1 MSPDIVGRMRPP
13 RLASAPASPSLG
25 ELYFDSGTDILY
37 YWNGTAWVSGGSGS
51 GGGGATMAARMYR
64 NAAFPLVAGS
74 QIVPIDAISYDTSG
88 LASTANGRIN
98 IAVSGY
104 YQVDAECSYASTV
117 ANQSVI
123 VGIQKNGNVLVAQ
136 GSAMWGTVVG
146 NQMLA
151 SVADVVQLNA
161 GDYLQL
167 WVSING
173 GTPSLA
179 VGNAYANYLSVALL
193 ASLPGAVGATTPAR
207 AYRNTALNTSA
218 GYNKISVDTIS
229 SDPGGNISVTN
240 GRYTC
245 PATGTYQVN
254 AAVSIIAAA
263 SQLYFASIYRNG
275 AEVTRG
281 DRVATGVAATFSL
294 TLNDII
300 QCNAGD
306 YLELYV
312 YDQSGAHALSTSAAE
327 NYLSVV
333 QVGNL
338 SATPAST
345 ACARMGR
352 QAAFPVTTSS
362 QKIPLV
368 S

>member
-104 YQVDAECSYASTV
+104 YQIDAECSYASTV

-207 AYRNTALNTSA
+207 AYRN
-218 GYNKISVDTIS
+218 
-229 SDPGGNISVTN
+229 
-240 GRYTC
+240 
-245 PATGTYQVN
+245 
-254 AAVSIIAAA
+254 AAA
-263 SQLYFASIYRNG
+263 SPGTSSISTAG
-275 AEVTRG
+275 AMTPVGISTQAQVT
-281 DRVATGVAATFSL
+281 V
-294 TLNDII
+294 
-300 QCNAGD
+300 
-306 YLELYV
+306 
-312 YDQSGAHALSTSAAE
+312 TSARRLAHIR
-327 NYLSVV
+327 SMR
-333 QVGNL
+333 
-338 SATPAST
+338 S
-345 ACARMGR
+345 
-352 QAAFPVTTSS
+352 
-362 QKIPLV
+362 
-368 S
+368 